1 MTSLPRPKTQ
11 AGKPSK
17 VDHVFLKDILARGLD
32 KNKRL
37 VLVILNMQEVKWNKK
52 LLRIIDLQMYFFKN
66 FYIFCH
72 FFFFLVRISNI
83 EEAKK
88 STHLP
93 VLDTR
98 LLEIFSTQLSFNKY
112 SLLKYKA
119 KNQVF
124 RISYESQTS
133 GSQSLS
139 LSPVKLL
146 CTWSA
151 QFGVGVDHCGQL
163 GPCVNNSTHH
173 ISLSVIKF
181 IFLKRRRKRRKE

>member
-1 MTSLPRPKTQ
+1 MIYRCT
-11 AGKPSK
+11 
-17 VDHVFLKDILARGLD
+17 
-32 KNKRL
+32 
-37 VLVILNMQEVKWNKK
+37 
-52 LLRIIDLQMYFFKN
+52 FFKN

-112 SLLKYKA
+112 SLLKHKA

-124 RISYESQTS
+124 GISYESQTS

-163 GPCVNNSTHH
+163 GPGVNNSTHH
-173 ISLSVIKF
+173 ISLGVIKF
-181 IFLKRRRKRRKE
+181 VFLKRRRKRRKE